1 MRLSIRRASSCAA
14 LGALL
19 LLSVA
24 ASSVAGAA
32 RATSSDI
39 NPSDFVDNVDNPYM
53 PLVPGTVFRYQ
64 GHVDK
69 APSAIT
75 VTVTNQRKT
84 IEGVS
89 TLVIDDVVSV
99 RGKDVERTTDYYA
112 QDTGGN
118 VWYFG
123 EDSFDLVRGK
133 WVRSDGSWLAGV
145 DGARPGIIME
155 ANPKVG
161 DVYQQEFYAGH
172 AEDMAE
178 VLRTNTSVA
187 VPYGSFRHV
196 LLTKEWTPLEPG
208 VTEQKYYAPGVGNV
222 KTVMVEGGDEA
233 YELVSVTP

>member
-1 MRLSIRRASSCAA
+1 MNWTRRKVALLVG
-14 LGALL
+14 LGALVL
-19 LLSVA
+19 VSAAVSVA
-24 ASSVAGAA
+24 TGGTTAAAPSVRPG
-32 RATSSDI
+32 
-39 NPSDFVDNVDNPYM
+39 DFVADVTNPYM

-75 VTVTNQRKT
+75 VTVTRERKS

-89 TLVIDDVVSV
+89 ALVIDDVVSV

-112 QDTGGN
+112 QDTKGN

-123 EDSFDLVRGK
+123 EDSFDLEKGK

-145 DGARPGIIME
+145 DGAKPGIIME
-155 ANPKVG
+155 ARPKVG

-178 VLRTNTSVA
+178 VLSTDSSVS
-187 VPYGSFRHV
+187 VPYGSFERALV
-196 LLTKEWTPLEPG
+196 TREWTPLEPG
-208 VTEQKYYAPGVGNV
+208 VTEHKYYAAGVGNV
-222 KTVMVEGGDEA
+222 KTVMVEGGDEE
-233 YELVSVTP
+233 YELVSVTR

>member
-1 MRLSIRRASSCAA
+1 MRWSFRRALSCAA

-24 ASSVAGAA
+24 ASFIVGAA
-32 RATSSDI
+32 RAASSDI
-39 NPSDFVDNVDNPYM
+39 NPSDFVANVDNPYM

-89 TLVIDDVVSV
+89 TLVINDVVSV

-112 QDTGGN
+112 QDTRGN

-133 WVRSDGSWLAGV
+133 WVRSDGSWQAGV

-178 VLRTNTSVA
+178 VLSTNGSVT

-208 VTEQKYYAPGVGNV
+208 VTEQKYYAAGVGNV

-233 YELVSVTP
+233 YELVSVTS

>member
-1 MRLSIRRASSCAA
+1 MRWSCRCSLSCAA

-24 ASSVAGAA
+24 VSVVAGTARAASSDV
-32 RATSSDI
+32 
-39 NPSDFVDNVDNPYM
+39 NPSDFVTNVDNPYM

-64 GHVDK
+64 GHVDM

-75 VTVTNQRKT
+75 VTVTNQRKM

-112 QDTGGN
+112 QDTRGN

-133 WVRSDGSWLAGV
+133 WVRSDGSWQAGV

-161 DVYQQEFYAGH
+161 DLYQQEFYAGH

-178 VLRTNTSVA
+178 VLRTNSSVT
-187 VPYGSFRHV
+187 VPYGSFRRV

-208 VTEQKYYAPGVGNV
+208 VVEHKYYASGVGNV

-233 YELVSVTP
+233 YELVSVTR